1 MNLVLSYIIKVVVC
15 SGLFMLLY
23 MWKFH
28 KKTHYKYCR
37 MFLLSAMLL
46 SAIIPALNVPLYK
59 GDVVTQQDLL
69 FTSSETSAYGANESM
84 SEPVA
89 VQPTNAT
96 TKKETQPETANLKVS
111 VDALKI
117 KWTDVATVA
126 YLIVVLAFL
135 CFMAKSLFTILR
147 LRRNSQLTNCD
158 GFVIAEN
165 KSVKTPFTFLKTV
178 FLGYGY
184 GEQERR
190 QIISHETS
198 HAYHLHSVEKL
209 AMSLMRSLFWLNPFV
224 WIAEKKLEEVQ
235 EWQAD
240 NDAIN
245 EGYQIEQYRQTVF
258 NQIFG
263 YSPELSL
270 GMANSFT
277 KNRFLM
283 MTRRFSNRCGLPM
296 FFSVTLLMVLFFT
309 FSCTQKEP
317 VVEYEKN
324 IIFTVD
330 HFFDDNDGVEKR
342 YHIASK
348 NRFIFI
354 EVFEDYSLKNRPNV
368 YVAANGISAVRSI
381 DSRQLRWVDENIPIF
396 YDGKKI
402 SYSEFKNLETG
413 SYKAV
418 YYMKKMG
425 NLSFVYVNN
434 ENVLPQFNDEIRID
448 TLSEQKPDYF
458 RIGDFN
464 YGEVFGCGGWTDS
477 LKTNFIRI
485 FSPYAELFLNGKP
498 FDYNVWRKNVGGLS
512 EVEVYRNAEARRRF
526 GEQYKFVVD
535 VKGSL
540 GNFFDVKRKN
550 GHIIF
555 KIYDK
560 TYRVDDFFGAK
571 TETNQYTYDDLMRDM
586 DFYNNYNSQMDV
598 KTTITFRYENDL
610 KPIVDSIAFKIIDD
624 YGENV
629 EVLDWNTYKEITK
642 TQSQD
647 NDDSKS
653 TVDDNIGAENT
664 KHPQENQL
672 DNGNEVFLKDFH
684 IDFKGQNVS
693 SVGKFQTT
701 LNKGTHYLFRVT
713 RDSDASGQ
721 ITAILTDANGNVV
734 PTTIR
739 EESQDKYDFIFSCEQ
754 TGTYYLN
761 MFSKNGQETRGTC
774 TLYYIPE

>member
-1 MNLVLSYIIKVVVC
+1 MTPTLTYLLKVMIC
-15 SGLFMLLY
+15 SGLFISLY
-23 MWKFH
+23 MLAFH
-28 KKTHYKYCR
+28 KKVQYSICR
-37 MFLLSAMLL
+37 AYLMATMALSV
-46 SAIIPALNVPLYK
+46 IIPAMNVPLYK
-59 GDVVTQQDLL
+59 GEPVEMLNDIQVNITRSSNNAMEETPTIATTDKVAELESVAETKPTATTTPATASKLKNVDWSQVVYWTIVAVMMIVIAKGLVSIL
-69 FTSSETSAYGANESM
+69 KIRRKTVSKKLHNCHIIENES
-84 SEPVA
+84 
-89 VQPTNAT
+89 
-96 TKKETQPETANLKVS
+96 
-111 VDALKI
+111 I
-117 KWTDVATVA
+117 
-126 YLIVVLAFL
+126 
-135 CFMAKSLFTILR
+135 
-147 LRRNSQLTNCD
+147 
-158 GFVIAEN
+158 G
-165 KSVKTPFTFLKTV
+165 TPFTFFRTV
-178 FLGYGY
+178 YIGTNYSDS
-184 GEQERR
+184 ERQ
-190 QIISHETS
+190 QILSHELS
-198 HAYHLHSVEKL
+198 HAHHLHSVEKL
-209 AMSLMRSLFWLNPFV
+209 AMSILRAMFWFNPFFWL
-224 WIAEKKLEEVQ
+224 AERRLEEVQ

-240 NDAIN
+240 NDAIG
-245 EGYQIEQYRQTVF
+245 EGYEISNYQQTIF
-258 NQIFG
+258 KQIFG
-263 YSPELSL
+263 CSPELAS
-270 GMANSFT
+270 GMSNSFT

-448 TLSEQKPDYF
+448 TLSEQIPGHF
-458 RIGDFN
+458 IIGDFN
-464 YGEVFGCGGWTDS
+464 CGEVFGCGGWTDS

-498 FDYNVWRKNVGGLS
+498 FDYNVWRKNVGRVSG
-512 EVEVYRNAEARRRF
+512 VEVYRNAEARHRF

-540 GNFFDVKRKN
+540 GRHIMVEREN
-550 GHIIF
+550 GHTKFSINN
-555 KIYDK
+555 KK
-560 TYRVDDFFGAK
+560 HQADDFFAEK
-571 TETNQYTYDDLMRDM
+571 KDTNQYTYNDLKREI
-586 DFYNNYNSQMDV
+586 DFDNYYNSQMDAN
-598 KTTITFRYENDL
+598 TTICFYRNSDDT
-610 KPIVDSIAFKIIDD
+610 KSVVDSITFKIYDD
-624 YGENV
+624 YSAANIVVIDQKTPE
-629 EVLDWNTYKEITK
+629 TTK
-642 TQSQD
+642 RMKGNQD
-647 NDDSKS
+647 KYGR
-653 TVDDNIGAENT
+653 TV
-664 KHPQENQL
+664 Q
-672 DNGNEVFLKDFH
+672 LKDFP

-693 SVGKFQTT
+693 SVDKFHVT
-701 LNKGTHYLFRVT
+701 LNKGIHYLFRVT

-721 ITAILTDANGNVV
+721 ITATLTDANGNEV

-739 EESQDKYDFIFSCEQ
+739 EENQDKYVFIFSCEQ
-754 TGTYYLN
+754 TGTYHLN

>member
-1 MNLVLSYIIKVVVC
+1 MATMALSV
-15 SGLFMLLY
+15 
-23 MWKFH
+23 
-28 KKTHYKYCR
+28 
-37 MFLLSAMLL
+37 
-46 SAIIPALNVPLYK
+46 IIPAMNVPLYK
-59 GDVVTQQDLL
+59 GEPVEMLNDIQVNITRSSNNAMEETPTIATTDKVAELESVAETKPTATTTPATASKLKNVDWSQVVYWTIVAVMMIVIAKGL
-69 FTSSETSAYGANESM
+69 FSILKIRRKTVSKKLHNCHIVENES
-84 SEPVA
+84 
-89 VQPTNAT
+89 
-96 TKKETQPETANLKVS
+96 
-111 VDALKI
+111 I
-117 KWTDVATVA
+117 
-126 YLIVVLAFL
+126 
-135 CFMAKSLFTILR
+135 
-147 LRRNSQLTNCD
+147 
-158 GFVIAEN
+158 G
-165 KSVKTPFTFLKTV
+165 TPFTFFRTV
-178 FLGYGY
+178 YIGTNYSDS
-184 GEQERR
+184 ERQ
-190 QIISHETS
+190 QILSHELS
-198 HAYHLHSVEKL
+198 HAHHLHSVEKL
-209 AMSLMRSLFWLNPFV
+209 AMSILRAMFWFNPFFWL
-224 WIAEKKLEEVQ
+224 AERRLEEVQ

-240 NDAIN
+240 SDAIG
-245 EGYQIEQYRQTVF
+245 EGYEISNYQQTIF
-258 NQIFG
+258 KQIFG
-263 YSPELSL
+263 CSPELAS
-270 GMANSFT
+270 GMSNSFT
-277 KNRFLM
+277 KNRFIM

-296 FFSVTLLMVLFFT
+296 FFSVTLLMALFFT

-448 TLSEQKPDYF
+448 TLSEQIPDYF

-464 YGEVFGCGGWTDS
+464 YGEVFGCSGWTDS

-586 DFYNNYNSQMDV
+586 DFYNNYNSQMGV
-598 KTTITFRYENDL
+598 KTTISFRYDDNL

-629 EVLDWNTYKEITK
+629 AVVDWYTQKEITK

-647 NDDSKS
+647 DDDSKS

-672 DNGNEVFLKDFH
+672 DNGNEVFLKDFP

-693 SVGKFQTT
+693 SVDKFHVT
-701 LNKGTHYLFRVT
+701 LNKGTNYLFRVT
-713 RDSDASGQ
+713 RDSSASGQ
-721 ITAILTDANGNVV
+721 ITATLTDANCNEV

-739 EESQDKYDFIFSCEQ
+739 EENQDKYVFIFSCEQ
-754 TGTYYLN
+754 TGTYHLN